1 MTAIELF
8 ESLEPAVISR
18 THELEMSSAVP
29 GGREAIHQALDK
41 TVLMG
46 GKRLRPLLT
55 YLIANGLGLSLK
67 EVDLFAQSIEKVH
80 AASLAHDDVID
91 NATKRRGRDSI
102 NIVSSNK
109 KAILAG
115 DYLLANV
122 IGELTEYGNL
132 EIVSE
137 TSKVIKELSEGEWLQ
152 MELIDQRNYTMD
164 DIINVAIF
172 KTSSV
177 MKWCCVVPAIVAE
190 LPKPIVEMWREF
202 GKHLGIGFQLIDDTL
217 DFTGNKEKEALIDLQ
232 NGIVNSVLY
241 FWLEDNAEIKKR
253 YESGEELLS
262 LWNENGKDS
271 ALSKAKDLAF
281 DHIYQCELLL
291 DKIEVELSKEEALKN
306 FSDHFVSKKKQII
319 SVLEFLRKRQN

>member
-29 GGREAIHQALDK
+29 GGREAIHKALDE
-41 TVLMG
+41 TVLLG

-55 YLIANGLGLSLK
+55 YLIANGLGINLK

-152 MELIDQRNYTMD
+152 MELIDQRNYSME

-177 MKWCCVVPAIVAE
+177 MKWCCVVPAIVAD
-190 LPKPIVEMWREF
+190 LPSSIIEMWREF

-241 FWLEDNAEIKKR
+241 FWLENNSDIKKQ

-262 LWNENGKDS
+262 LWNESGKES
-271 ALSKAKDLAF
+271 ALAMAKDLAF
-281 DHIYQCELLL
+281 DHIHQCELLL
-291 DKIEVELSKEEALKN
+291 DKIAGELAKDESLKS
-306 FSDHFVSKKKQII
+306 FSNHFVSKKQQII